1 MNDISENTV
10 VDTIDILRNLTPS
23 KRYYVKNRERI
34 IQKNK
39 ERVLNK
45 YHQSET
51 YLKNEEKRTQKKAFK
66 EQIETLKRNLE
77 ETIVK
82 IAETKHLYNEL
93 RNKEFD
99 LRNKLQDILHNKYNQ
114 STISIDEPIID

>member
-10 VDTIDILRNLTPS
+10 VPDNLTPS
-23 KRYYVKNRERI
+23 KRYYIKNRERI

-66 EQIETLKRNLE
+66 EQIETLKRDLE

>member
-66 EQIETLKRNLE
+66 EQIETLKRDLE